1 MRAMPCAAG
10 VLLGLGLWVSA
21 AAQGTYHPIASSRQG
36 EAITLTGHDLNVEQ
50 VVAIAR
56 EGARIELSADAKQ
69 RQADAYGLLLEGS
82 ADEVRGD
89 ERVREAY
96 LGGAAA

>member
-10 VLLGLGLWVSA
+10 VLLGLGLWASA
-21 AAQGTYHPIASSRQG
+21 AAQGTYRPIASSRAG
-36 EAITLTGHDLNVEQ
+36 EAIVLTGHDLNVDQ

-56 EGARIELSADAKQ
+56 EGAKVELSADAKQ

-82 ADEVRGD
+82 GSWR
-89 ERVREAY
+89 R
-96 LGGAAA
+96 